1 MPRTNA
7 TPPTL
12 RALQQEAERMA
23 RLSPFTADR
32 ERFYR
37 IAQRYREQAEKQD

>member
-1 MPRTNA
+1 MPRNIA
-7 TPPTL
+7 TPATL

-37 IAQRYREQAEKQD
+37 ISQRYREQAEKQD